1 MAEIGRPIPADQIA
15 SELAVLAQ
23 GEASGAVEI
32 NGQPGGIVYLNAGRL
47 TFAESPAVPDLGTR
61 LIRSGRIQPEVWD
74 QLARE
79 SQPDGAIGS
88 ALVARGIVT
97 AAELQRLLQSITLD
111 ALLALTTPFAGEC
124 AVAGIWFAP
133 QRSHWAEA
141 VLAMD
146 VASVRTYLDHMTQR
160 LAWYDVP
167 ARGCPRLSGAG
178 HPEGL
183 VHRDQQAI
191 VGQIDGRTTVAELA
205 WRGGFALHETVESV
219 GRLVHAGMCTVAPP
233 DTAARPGHDSRPRYA
248 AGSGPDTVPA
258 AAGEGGAGPAVTE
271 LPRRG
276 PDRDD
281 LPADLARA
289 TPLDL
294 GLLQRVRQALQ
305 HMS

>member
-1 MAEIGRPIPADQIA
+1 MAEIGPPIPADQIA

-79 SQPDGAIGS
+79 SRSDGAIGS

-146 VASVRTYLDHMTQR
+146 VVSVRTYLDHMTQR

-233 DTAARPGHDSRPRYA
+233 DTAAGPDTVPAPDTA
-248 AGSGPDTVPA
+248 AGPDTVPA

>member
-1 MAEIGRPIPADQIA
+1 LAEIGRPIPADQIA
-15 SELAVLAQ
+15 SELAVLAR
-23 GEASGAVEI
+23 GEASGALEI
-32 NGQPGGIVYLNAGRL
+32 NGQPGGIVYLSAGRL
-47 TFAESPAVPDLGTR
+47 TFAESPAVPDLGAR
-61 LIRSGRIQPEVWD
+61 LIRSGRIQPDVWD

-79 SQPDGAIGS
+79 SRPDGAIAG

-97 AAELQRLLQSITLD
+97 AAGLQRLLQSITLD

-141 VLAMD
+141 ALAMD
-146 VASVRTYLDHMTQR
+146 VAFVRTYLDHMTQR
-160 LAWYDVP
+160 LAWYDIP
-167 ARGCPRLSGAG
+167 ARGCPRLTGAG

-183 VHRDQQAI
+183 VHRDQRAI

-205 WRGGFALHETVESV
+205 WRGGFALHETVESI
-219 GRLVHAGMCTVAPP
+219 GRLVHAGMCTVTAP
-233 DTAARPGHDSRPRYA
+233 DTAAL
-248 AGSGPDTVPA
+248 PDTVPA
-258 AAGEGGAGPAVTE
+258 ADTLAAPDTVSPVAGEAGAGQAVTE